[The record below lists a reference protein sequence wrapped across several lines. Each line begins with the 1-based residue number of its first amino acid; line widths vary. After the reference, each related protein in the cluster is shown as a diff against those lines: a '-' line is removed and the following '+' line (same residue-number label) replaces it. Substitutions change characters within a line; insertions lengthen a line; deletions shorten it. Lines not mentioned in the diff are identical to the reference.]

1 MGITMPHGNMDPD
14 PIAVYCYQLLFL
26 AQEWYTDVAMGT
38 ELESAVEEM
47 MVSDDQMGIC
57 ALVMQSVEE
66 S

>member
-1 MGITMPHGNMDPD
+1 
-14 PIAVYCYQLLFL
+14 
-26 AQEWYTDVAMGT
+26 MGT